1 MAYPVRLLSALALA
15 AAATLAF
22 AAPAA
27 ARAVGDWEVVPG
39 ARSCTMLSTF
49 EDDVSIGLIA
59 PRKGALSFI
68 AGGKGIE
75 PLVRSGQKVAVD
87 LKFAGNVPH
96 DDWADDAALVLAAPG
111 GGTMVV
117 ADWGDSFAK
126 ELADTVTASRTV
138 TLTIGG
144 KTVGTYDLS
153 GSPAA
158 YGQLSRC
165 GGELAAK

>member
-1 MAYPVRLLSALALA
+1 MAYPVRSLSGMALAGAVLA
-15 AAATLAF
+15 L

-27 ARAVGDWEVVPG
+27 ASAVGDWEVLPG
-39 ARSCTMLSTF
+39 AKSCTMLSTF
-49 EDDVSIGLIA
+49 EDDVAIGLIA

-68 AGGKGIE
+68 AGGKGIG
-75 PLVRSGQKVAVD
+75 PLLRPGQKVAVD
-87 LKFAGNVPH
+87 LKFAGKVPH

-117 ADWGDSFAK
+117 ADWGDAFAK
-126 ELADTVTASRTV
+126 ELADTLTASSTV

-153 GSPAA
+153 GSRAA
-158 YGQLSRC
+158 YGRLSRC
-165 GGELAAK
+165 GSQLAAK

>member
-1 MAYPVRLLSALALA
+1 MAYPVGSLAGVALA
-15 AAATLAF
+15 AAAL

-27 ARAVGDWEVVPG
+27 ARAVGEWEVTPG
-39 ARSCTMLSTF
+39 TKSCSMLSTF

-68 AGGKGIE
+68 AGGKGIA
-75 PLVRSGQKVAVD
+75 PLLRPGQKVSLD
-87 LKFAGNVPH
+87 LKFAGKVPH
-96 DDWADDAALVLAAPG
+96 DDWADDGAVVLTAPG
-111 GGTMVV
+111 DGPIVV
-117 ADWGDSFAK
+117 ADWGDAFAK
-126 ELADTVTASRTV
+126 ELADTVTASSSV

-158 YGQLSRC
+158 YGRLSRC
-165 GGELAAK
+165 GSELASN